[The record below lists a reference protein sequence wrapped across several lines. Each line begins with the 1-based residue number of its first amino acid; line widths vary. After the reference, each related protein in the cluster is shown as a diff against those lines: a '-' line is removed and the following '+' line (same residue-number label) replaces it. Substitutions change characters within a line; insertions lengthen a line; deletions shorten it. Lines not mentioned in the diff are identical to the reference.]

1 MKIFLFII
9 FCYGG
14 RSLAK
19 IFNINAVCRPEIHY
33 MADITGKLKDIKKMI
48 DAGQYFTINR
58 ARQYGKTTTLKA
70 LSKYIEKDY
79 LVINLDFQMF
89 GDAKF
94 RNENIFFLFFAKLFL
109 RELKNSNICF
119 NNELKNIIDDLD
131 NIIIGRHED
140 FELQELFEYISTIC
154 GASEKAVVLIV
165 DEVDSATN
173 NKVFLDFLSQLRGY
187 YIDRDIR
194 PALKSVI
201 LAGVYDIKN
210 LKNKFVEKEEHKVNS
225 PWNIAADFLIDMSLS
240 KHDIAGMIEEYE
252 KDYDIGMDIN
262 KISGI
267 IYDYTSGYPFLVSR
281 LCKLLDEVVSGSM
294 NFPDKQSA
302 WTERGVAE
310 AVKLLLNEKNTLF
323 DSLTGKLEDYH
334 GLKKMIY
341 LLLFKGNSILYTPLN
356 RDIDI
361 AEMFGFIK
369 NSDGNAVIANRIFE
383 TILYNLFLSEEA
395 FNNNMYNVAL
405 QDKNQF
411 INNGHLN
418 MKLILEKFV
427 IHFNDLY
434 GDREQNFYEEEGRRY
449 FLLYLKPVI
458 NGTGNYYIEAQT
470 RNMERTDVIVDYN
483 GEQFIIEMKIWRGN
497 AYNERG
503 EKQLKDYLSYYH
515 LDKGYMLSFNFNKS
529 KQIGVKEVVL
539 GNKTIIEAVV

>member
-1 MKIFLFII
+1 M
-9 FCYGG
+9 
-14 RSLAK
+14 SK
-19 IFNINAVCRPEIHY
+19 IFNVNAVCRPEIHY
-33 MADITGKLKDIKKMI
+33 MADITGKLKSIKEMI

-79 LVINLDFQMF
+79 LVISLDFQMF

-94 RNENIFFLFFAKLFL
+94 KNENIFSLTFAKLFL
-109 RELKNSNICF
+109 RELKSSNICF
-119 NNELKNIIDDLD
+119 CSELKNITDTL
-131 NIIIGRHED
+131 NIIVTVRNED
-140 FELQELFEYISTIC
+140 FELQELFEYISDIC
-154 GASEKAVVLIV
+154 GASEKEVVLIV
-165 DEVDSATN
+165 DEVDSAAS

-210 LKNKFVEKEEHKVNS
+210 LKNKFVEKEDHKINS
-225 PWNIAADFLIDMSLS
+225 PWNIAADFLVDMSLS
-240 KHDIAGMIEEYE
+240 KYGIAGMIEEYE
-252 KDYDIGMDIN
+252 NDYNTGMDIN

-281 LCKLLDEVVSGSM
+281 LCKLLDETVSGSKD
-294 NFPDKQSA
+294 FPDKKSA
-302 WTERGVAE
+302 WTERGLAE
-310 AVKLLLNEKNTLF
+310 AVKLLINEKNTLF

-334 GLKKMIY
+334 GLKNMIY
-341 LLLFKGNSILYTPLN
+341 LLLFNGNSILYNPLN

-383 TILYNLFLSEEA
+383 TVLYNLFLSEEA
-395 FNNNMYNVAL
+395 FNNSMYNVAL

-411 INNGHLN
+411 IKNGHLD

-434 GDREQNFYEEEGRRY
+434 GGREQAFYEEEGRRY

-497 AYNERG
+497 AYNVRG
-503 EKQLKDYLSYYH
+503 EKQLKDYLDYYH
-515 LDKGYMLSFNFNKS
+515 LNKGYMLSFNFNKN
-529 KQIGVKEVVL
+529 KQTGVKEVVFD
-539 GNKTIIEAVV
+539 NKIIIEAVV